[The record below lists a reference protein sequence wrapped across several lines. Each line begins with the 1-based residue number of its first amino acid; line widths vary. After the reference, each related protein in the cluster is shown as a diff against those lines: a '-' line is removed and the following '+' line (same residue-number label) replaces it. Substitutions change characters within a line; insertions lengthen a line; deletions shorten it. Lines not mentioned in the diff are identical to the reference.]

1 MSLISYLAQRGIVD
15 EMDIPRIEED
25 AQTKGSTI
33 DEAIIN
39 AGVDPAV
46 LFKNKQE
53 FFSDYPVRTQNNK
66 EIVPPEVLQYIPENS
81 ARLYGFVPLGIRDGN
96 VLEVGI
102 LDPDDL
108 SAKSALEFI
117 SGAEGISYELYLI
130 SYDYYSFIIENYSGL
145 KGEVQDA
152 LGALEAEQEA
162 YAVQATGRE
171 GQASVDQT
179 DRITEDAP
187 ITKIVSNILKHAA
200 ETNTS
205 DVHIEPLGGQTD
217 VRYRIDGML
226 QKDLTLP
233 KSIHEAVIAR
243 IKILSKIKLDEK
255 RVPQDGRFSA
265 KLLGRKIDF
274 RVSTFPTYYGEKCV
288 MRLLEA
294 DRGTLDIRSLGF
306 PEDKAETMKRII
318 SEPYG
323 IILVCGPTGSG
334 KTTSLYSFLDELD
347 KQTVNV
353 VSLENPI
360 EMNIEGVAQ
369 SQVRPDIGYTFANG
383 LRSVL
388 RQDPDIIMVGEIR
401 DTETAQLAIQAALTG
416 HLVFSTIHTNT
427 ASDVVQRLVDM
438 GVEQYLIGP
447 TLVAAIGQRLVRT
460 IAPESGKEVPMSPA
474 VREMIREQ
482 VADLPENVQKQ
493 FTTQDTMYEAVPSD
507 EYPTGEK
514 GRVGVFEILEM
525 TPELERLVLED
536 PSSRAIYDE
545 ARKQGF
551 TTFKED
557 AILKALKGQVTFEQV
572 MRL

>member
-1 MSLISYLAQRGIVD
+1 MSLVSYLVQERIID
-15 EMDIPRIEED
+15 EMDATRIEED
-25 AQTKGSTI
+25 AQTKGSSI
-33 DEAIIN
+33 DEAVID
-39 AGVDPAV
+39 AGVDPDV
-46 LFKNKQE
+46 LFTAKQK
-53 FFSDYPVRTQNNK
+53 FFSDYEVRYQESK
-66 EIVPPEVLQYIPENS
+66 DMVPPEVLEYVPENS
-81 ARLYGFVPLGIRDGN
+81 ARLYGFVPLAIRDGDI
-96 VLEVGI
+96 LEVGI
-102 LDPDDL
+102 LDPDNL

-117 SGAEGISYELYLI
+117 AGAEGISYELYLI

-145 KGEVQDA
+145 KGEVQEA
-152 LGALEAEQEA
+152 LGALEAEQQS
-162 YAVQATGRE
+162 YAAKVSKRKNYQDIDETE
-171 GQASVDQT
+171 
-179 DRITEDAP
+179 RITEDAP

-200 ETNTS
+200 ETRTS
-205 DVHIEPLGGQTD
+205 DVHIEPLSGQTD
-217 VRYRIDGML
+217 VRYRIDGLL

-255 RVPQDGRFSA
+255 RIPQDGRFSA

-288 MRLLEA
+288 MRLLES
-294 DRGTLDIRSLGF
+294 DRGTLNIHELGLVG
-306 PEDKAETMKRII
+306 ENAEKMKRII
-318 SEPYG
+318 TKPYG

-360 EMNIEGVAQ
+360 EMNIEGVSQ

-447 TLVAAIGQRLVRT
+447 TIVAAIGQRLVRT
-460 IAPESGKEVPMSPA
+460 IAPNSGKEVPMSPA
-474 VREMIREQ
+474 VREMIRHQ
-482 VADLPENVQKQ
+482 ISDLPKEVQAQ
-493 FTTQDTMYEAVPSD
+493 FTSQDTMYEAVPSD
-507 EYPTGEK
+507 AYPTGES
-514 GRVGVFEILEM
+514 GRIGVFEILEM
-525 TPELERLVLED
+525 NPELERLVLKD

-545 ARKQGF
+545 ARKHGF
-551 TTFKED
+551 ITFKED
-557 AILKALKGQVTFEQV
+557 AILKALEGRITFEQV
-572 MRL
+572 MKL